1 MKQKG
6 MRISLLGAALILSV
20 GGFFLRRHHL
30 AVGFTDAGLPNGK
43 GAALL
48 IILCAVAVIGSIAVS
63 VFMKKRAPVADVFP
77 ADKTALVLYFVSGGL
92 TAVAGA
98 AGLINPASMG
108 LNTALFSRLTS
119 AVGVAAGFSMVAMG
133 MGQYKKQ
140 SPSAMTWMLPTGY
153 YILQILLRFRGWS
166 IDPMVMDYAFKLFS
180 LLGGMLTACF
190 VAGFA
195 VGEGKGRTALCFSL
209 VGIVFSAITLA
220 EGGFGTILLHGG
232 TLLFC
237 LANAWQLTSAK
248 E

>member
-1 MKQKG
+1 MKRKG
-6 MRISLLGAALILSV
+6 MQISLLGAALALSA

-30 AVGFTDAGLPNGK
+30 AVGFDAAGLPNGK
-43 GAALL
+43 GAAAL
-48 IILCAVAVIGSIAVS
+48 IVLCAVTVILSIVAAAA
-63 VFMKKRAPVADVFP
+63 KKRAPVADVFP
-77 ADKTALVLYFVSGGL
+77 ADKTALIFYFVAGGL

-98 AGLINPASMG
+98 VGLIDPASM
-108 LNTALFSRLTS
+108 ALSATMFSRLAS

-133 MGQYKKQ
+133 MGQYQKK
-140 SPSAMTWMLPTGY
+140 SPAALAWMMPTVY

-166 IDPMVMDYAFKLFS
+166 TDPMVMDYAFKLFS

-195 VGEGKGRTALCFSL
+195 VGEGKGRTSLCFSL
-209 VGIVFSAITLA
+209 MGLVFSAITLA
-220 EGGFGTILLHGG
+220 EGGFGNILLHGG

-237 LANAWQLTSAK
+237 LASAWQLTSAK

>member
-1 MKQKG
+1 MNKKTL
-6 MRISLLGAALILSV
+6 RLSVLASALVLSV

-30 AVGFTDAGLPNGK
+30 LVGFTVAGLPNGQ
-43 GAALL
+43 GLTAL
-48 IILCAVAVIGSIAVS
+48 IALCAVAVIGSIVAS
-63 VFMKKRAPVADVFP
+63 ILMKKCENTFP
-77 ADKTALVLYFVSGGL
+77 ADKTALILYFVSGGL

-108 LNTALFSRLTS
+108 LSTALFSRLTS

-140 SPSAMTWMLPTGY
+140 SPSAISWMLPMVY

-166 IDPMVMDYAFKLFS
+166 TDPMVMDYAFKLFS
-180 LLGGMLTACF
+180 LLGGMLSSCF

-195 VGEGKGRTALCFSL
+195 VGEGKGRPSLCFAL
-209 VGIVFSAITLA
+209 IGIVFSAITLA
-220 EGGFGTILLHGG
+220 EGGFGSILLHGG

-237 LANAWQLTSAK
+237 FANAWQLLSTK